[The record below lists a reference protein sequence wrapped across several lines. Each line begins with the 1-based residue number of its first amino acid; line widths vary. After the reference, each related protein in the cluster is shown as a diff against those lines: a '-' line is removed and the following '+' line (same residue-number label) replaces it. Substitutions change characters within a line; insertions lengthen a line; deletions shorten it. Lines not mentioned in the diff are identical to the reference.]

1 MRKIKLQKIVGHC
14 YLSFE
19 NRTVMERSSR
29 NFTRPRAIENSRQDL
44 RFRTGYFTES
54 SR

>member
-1 MRKIKLQKIVGHC
+1 MRKIKLQKIVGNC

-19 NRTVMERSSR
+19 NRTLMERSSR
-29 NFTRPRAIENSRQDL
+29 NFSRPQAIENSRQDL
-44 RFRTGYFTES
+44 LFRKGYFIEN

>member
-1 MRKIKLQKIVGHC
+1 MRKIKLQKIVGNC

-19 NRTVMERSSR
+19 NRTLMDGPLGIFSR
-29 NFTRPRAIENSRQDL
+29 PQAIENSRQDL
-44 RFRTGYFTES
+44 LFRKGYFIEN